1 VLGSGLVL
9 DRPGLE
15 LEPGSAP
22 ELTPKLEHG
31 LGLVELEPLASP
43 CAAELEPLAS
53 GTQVVAA
60 ETRADPEF
68 DSRLAASPSDEPKQA
83 AAAAAE
89 LEALGIVDKLVV
101 AFVACV
107 VASAVALAVI
117 FGAFVISILFVA
129 FVVEIGVT
137 NFCRS
142 SSYSK

>member
-1 VLGSGLVL
+1 MLGSGLVL

-22 ELTPKLEHG
+22 ELAPELEHG
-31 LGLVELEPLASP
+31 LGLVQLEPLASP

-68 DSRLAASPSDEPKQA
+68 DSRLAASPSDEPKQ